1 MNPKQL
7 LLILK
12 ARWWVPLVILVL
24 AVAGTYTVSR
34 YLPKKY
40 TATTQLVV
48 DIRSRDP
55 IAAMFM
61 PGSMTTQEDIIRSD
75 RIAQK
80 VVRNLKLDE
89 NALVKQQWREATDGR
104 GRLEVWLGELLQ
116 KQLNVIPP
124 RRDSNILT
132 IEYTAVDP
140 GFAAAVANAFAQ
152 AYVQTTV
159 EMRVEPA
166 RQYAQWF
173 EEQSKVLRADLE
185 RSQATLSQF
194 QQKKGIVAREENLD
208 TEMAKLSELTSQLTA
223 IQAQTVDARTKQ
235 HSNAGML
242 PEVMGSS
249 VVAGLRADIARKEAQ
264 LKDASTNLG
273 KNHPQLKSMQAELA
287 ELRANL
293 ETESRHVAA
302 SFTTTR
308 SVSAEKEQAL
318 KRSIEAQKRKLLEL
332 RNERDQ
338 LAVLQRDV
346 DAAKSAYDAVA
357 ARYTQA
363 TLESQATQTNVSVL
377 SPAVEPLEASSPRV
391 MRYTAMAVFFGLLGG
406 FGLAFLWEM
415 LDRRVRCPEDVSD
428 MLQMPVLGV
437 VQKDRGIARRRALA
451 LKQQKLLAAPT

>member
-7 LLILK
+7 LLIMK

-24 AVAGTYTVSR
+24 AVAGTYSVSL

-55 IAAMFM
+55 IAAMLM
-61 PGSMTTQEDIIRSD
+61 PASMATQEDIIRSD

-80 VVRNLKLDE
+80 VVTNLRLNE
-89 NALVKQQWREATDGR
+89 NAVVREQWREATGGR
-104 GRLEVWLGELLQ
+104 GRLENWLAELLQ

-132 IEYTAVDP
+132 LEYTAVDP
-140 GFAAAVANAFAQ
+140 GFAAAVANAFAT
-152 AYVQTTV
+152 AYVQAVV
-159 EMRVEPA
+159 ELRVEPA

-173 EEQSKVLRADLE
+173 SEQGKAMRADLE
-185 RSQATLSQF
+185 AAQARLSEF
-194 QQKKGIVAREENLD
+194 QQKKGIVAKEENLD
-208 TEMAKLSELTSQLTA
+208 AEMAKLNELTSQLTA

-235 HSNAGML
+235 RSNAEML
-242 PEVMGSS
+242 PEVMQSS
-249 VVAGLRADIARKEAQ
+249 VVAGLRSDIARKEAQ

-273 KNHPQLKSMQAELA
+273 KAHPQIRSMLAELA

-293 ETESRHVAA
+293 AQESAFVA
-302 SFTTTR
+302 SSLSNTR
-308 SVSAEKEQAL
+308 SVSSGKERAL
-318 KRSIEAQKRKLLEL
+318 ANAIEAQKKKLLEL
-332 RNERDQ
+332 RTERDQ

-346 DAAKSAYDAVA
+346 DAAKHAYDAVA

-363 TLESQATQTNVSVL
+363 SLESQATQTNVSIL
-377 SPAVEPLEASSPRV
+377 SPAVEPLEASSPRI
-391 MRYTAMAVFFGLLGG
+391 MRYTAMAVFFGLLA
-406 FGLAFLWEM
+406 GLGAAFLWEM
-415 LDRRVRCPEDVSD
+415 LDRRVRCVEDVSD

-437 VQKDRGIARRRALA
+437 VQRDRGMKRRRKLA
-451 LKQQKLLAAPT
+451 LRRQEALPQS

>member
-12 ARWWVPLVILVL
+12 ARWWLALLILVV
-24 AVAGTYTVSR
+24 AVAGTYTVSL

-55 IAAMFM
+55 IAAMLM
-61 PGSMTTQEDIIRSD
+61 PASMATQEDIIRSD
-75 RIAQK
+75 RVARM
-80 VVRNLKLDE
+80 VVRNLRLDE
-89 NALVKQQWREATDGR
+89 NAVVKQQWREATGGR
-104 GRLEVWLGELLQ
+104 GRLEVWLAELLQ
-116 KQLNVIPP
+116 KQLSVIPP

-132 IEYTAVDP
+132 LEYTAVDP

-152 AYVQTTV
+152 AYVQAIV
-159 EMRVEPA
+159 ELRVEPA

-173 EEQSKVLRADLE
+173 GDQGKVLRADLE
-185 RSQATLSQF
+185 RAQAKLSEF
-194 QQKKGIVAREENLD
+194 QQQKGIVAREENLD

-235 HSNAGML
+235 RSNAEML

-249 VVAGLRADIARKEAQ
+249 VVAGLRADIARQEAR
-264 LKDASTNLG
+264 LKDAAINLG
-273 KNHPQLKSMQAELA
+273 KDHPQRKSMQAELA

-293 ETESRHVAA
+293 AQESRFVASSLA
-302 SFTTTR
+302 NTR
-308 SVSAEKEQAL
+308 SVSTDKESAL
-318 KRSIEAQKRKLLEL
+318 RASIEAQKKKLLEL

-346 DAAKSAYDAVA
+346 DAARHAYEAVA

-363 TLESQATQTNVSVL
+363 SLESQATQTNVSIL
-377 SPAVEPLEASSPRV
+377 SPAIEPLEASSPKIL
-391 MRYTAMAVFFGLLGG
+391 RYTAMAVFFGLLA
-406 FGLAFLWEM
+406 GLGAAFLWEM
-415 LDRRVRCPEDVSD
+415 LDRRVRCAEDVAE
-428 MLQMPVLGV
+428 MLQIPVLGV
-437 VQKDRGIARRRALA
+437 LKRHKRSRRRRLTRSPALA
-451 LKQQKLLAAPT
+451 LR